1 MIREI
6 LASDAAAF
14 LALNKELDR
23 ETAYMLYEENE
34 RATTLEQQKKMIT
47 TFLKMPNSTILV
59 AEQDGQL
66 VGHLSVIGGSVN
78 RKKHSVYLA
87 VGVLQSY
94 GNRGIGTALF
104 EEMEKWAAQSG
115 IKRVELTVMTH
126 NEPAI
131 SLYKKMGFKTE
142 GKKICSLVVDGR
154 SVDEY
159 YMGKVFEKP
168 CLKEK

>member
-6 LASDAAAF
+6 SASDAAAF
-14 LALNKELDR
+14 LMLNKELDR

-78 RKKHSVYLA
+78 RKKHSAYLA
-87 VGVLQSY
+87 IGVLRSY
-94 GNRGIGTALF
+94 GNQGIGTSLF
-104 EEMEKWAAQSG
+104 EKMENWAARSG

-131 SLYKKMGFKTE
+131 SLYKKMGFKIE
-142 GKKICSLVVDGR
+142 GEKVCSLVVDGK

-159 YMGKVFEKP
+159 YMGKI
-168 CLKEK
+168 LKKRF

>member
-1 MIREI
+1 VIREI

-34 RATTLEQQKKMIT
+34 RAITLEQQKKMIT

-78 RKKHSVYLA
+78 RKKHSAYLA
-87 VGVLQSY
+87 VGVLRSY
-94 GNRGIGTALF
+94 GNQGIGTSLF
-104 EEMEKWAAQSG
+104 EEMENWAARIG

-126 NEPAI
+126 NETAI
-131 SLYKKMGFKTE
+131 SLYKKMGFKIE
-142 GKKICSLVVDGR
+142 GKKICSLVVDGK

-159 YMGKVFEKP
+159 YLGKVFEKT

>member
-6 LASDAAAF
+6 SSSDAAAF
-14 LALNKELDR
+14 LTLNKKLDK

-66 VGHLSVIGGSVN
+66 VGHLSMIGGSVN
-78 RKKHSVYLA
+78 RKKHSAYLA
-87 VGVLQSY
+87 VGVLHSY

-131 SLYKKMGFKTE
+131 SLYKKMGFEIE
-142 GKKICSLVVDGR
+142 GKKVCSLVVDGK

-159 YMGKVFEKP
+159 YMGKVFEKT